1 MKLDFYSNIEK
12 VLLISDYPLYHSY
25 STITIK
31 DLHLKILK
39 SFKSDPKTTSSKD
52 LKSRIENIDVKRSY
66 DNILLSALSTP
77 YYNYYTN
84 YLKIGEE
91 LYEHEKEIETETC
104 SRMMGVLKL
113 SVVPSRKNLINYI
126 QENKISDDC
135 SDIVSELF
143 DLFENEKNPL
153 KIANR
158 GSKIIEEIKKQNYR
172 QTYMDSISKNLI
184 IKTLANLSNLYEN
197 ISFNRLKNILNW
209 VDPDDLENIILE
221 NSRLGLISCSIDH
234 ENDMILFNIKKNI
247 QNNLNEKFLNFL
259 NTFEKIGSEIIFN
272 DIKNKKKIQ
281 NLRSNIINKLN
292 SFNSSSLTLSDN
304 LLNSINQKTKQ
315 LEEFIK
321 KRDEMKNELIEK
333 KIRERNEAKEKAERD
348 AKALKELLK
357 DEQKQREFDIQ
368 LKKFL
373 VERIKVFTNTIILD
387 GKKMRLD
394 DILKDL
400 SKIKDETLIK
410 VLEKEEVEFKT
421 KKEKRF
427 RELARDCD
435 YQMREFRK
443 RDLNKYKDILKQE
456 ELEFNKTR
464 ENEERKNYEEKIKF
478 KANLNTIIPLKEK
491 YFKEIEK
498 TREAEYNS
506 KLAEFN
512 TKLNEKVREELLK
525 EVGNHF
531 KQYIEEF
538 RKEEEEAKKK
548 ANMFA
553 NATGVKKDSN
563 MAFGK
568 GNKFIKFDEKP
579 KIMGTG
585 SMEITSKYTY
595 FNY

>member
-12 VLLISDYPLYHSY
+12 VLLISDYPLYHAY

-31 DLHLKILK
+31 DLNLKVLK
-39 SFKSDPKTTSSKD
+39 SSKVEPKSASASRD
-52 LKSRIENIDVKRSY
+52 LKTRIEAIDVKRAY

-126 QENKISDDC
+126 QENKVSEHC
-135 SDIVSELF
+135 SESISELF
-143 DLFENEKNPL
+143 DLFESEKNPL
-153 KIANR
+153 KIASR

-172 QTYMDSISKNLI
+172 QAYMESISKNLI

-197 ISFNRLKNILNW
+197 ISFNRLKNILSW
-209 VDPDDLENIILE
+209 VDADDLENIILE

-259 NTFEKIGSEIIFN
+259 NSFEKIGSEIIFN

-281 NLRSNIINKLN
+281 NLRSNIISELN
-292 SFNSSSLTLSDN
+292 SFNSASLTLSDN
-304 LLNSINQKTKQ
+304 LLTSINEKTKQ
-315 LEEFIK
+315 LEEYIR

-348 AKALKELLK
+348 HKALKEILK
-357 DEQKQREFDIQ
+357 DEQKQKEFDIQ

-373 VERIKVFTNTIILD
+373 IERIKVFTNLIIID

-400 SKIKDETLIK
+400 SKVKDETLIK

-435 YQMREFRK
+435 YVLREFRK
-443 RDLNKYKDILKQE
+443 RDLMKYSEFLRQE
-456 ELEFNKTR
+456 EIEFNKTR
-464 ENEERKNYEEKIKF
+464 EEEERKNYEEKIKF
-478 KANLNTIIPLKEK
+478 KANLNMIKPLKEN

-498 TREAEYNS
+498 SREAEYS
-506 KLAEFN
+506 VKQMEF
-512 TKLNEKVREELLK
+512 KDRLNEKVREELLK
-525 EVGNHF
+525 EVGIHF
-531 KQYIEEF
+531 KIYIEEF
-538 RKEEEEAKKK
+538 RKEEEEARNK
-548 ANMFA
+548 ANMYS
-553 NATGVKKDSN
+553 NATGIKKDGN
-563 MAFGK
+563 MVFGK
-568 GNKFIKFDEKP
+568 GNKFIRFDEKP
-579 KIMGTG
+579 KVMGSS
-585 SMEITSKYTY
+585 SMEITSKKLI
-595 FNY
+595 F